1 MMETPNTLHSGM
13 CRCCSSEGTFKDIKT
28 KYHWMGEEE
37 VYAEMLTDCFDIK
50 IQTPEDMDNGIC
62 EVCITQLRNA
72 VNFKKQVLHTE
83 EQFKRRLQG
92 RDVKNP
98 IKIESVEDP
107 NDSDHLSDP
116 DFTEE
121 YEVPIKQEVEE
132 KPKAKKRQAKPATP
146 RAKKAKTE
154 AESSQRDARRTRI
167 ITIDATNQKAGIK
180 LDISRNVLRLPK
192 VGPSETRKNLHNLDV
207 LHESP
212 VLKVEYVSPSD
223 DETMPFIT
231 STTSLHNQPSAAIT
245 VEPQKPSKRAT
256 LAAEMA
262 KHDHN
267 FEIILRHS
275 NATPIRGHF
284 DTGYVCFFCTL
295 AFPDPTDLKTH
306 TLNSHNDIKPK
317 RSLRSEHYS
326 VKIDI
331 TNLTCKI
338 CLSNYAQLTDFM
350 HHLQVDHDQL
360 IHTDIKNYFLPFRF
374 DSGNVKCASCER
386 EFTAFRNAVEHMKSH
401 YRNYVCDICDAG
413 YVTHA
418 NLRTHQKTHE
428 NGDNQCKECN
438 QVYNT
443 KSKLANHIRSVHK
456 GQSKR
461 YKCVHCGEKFC
472 SLVMKNNHL
481 VKKHGV
487 APKRAKC
494 TACDKVFSNNSS
506 LRTHYTTFH
515 LMIKRFKCS
524 LCNMEFSYSHD
535 LNRHMLKHTG
545 NRDFKCDICQKAYA
559 RKSTLTQHMMI
570 HNNDRRY
577 KCDHCEMAFV
587 QKCTLN
593 SHIRAKHK

>member
-154 AESSQRDARRTRI
+154 AESSQ
-167 ITIDATNQKAGIK
+167 
-180 LDISRNVLRLPK
+180 
-192 VGPSETRKNLHNLDV
+192 HV